1 MKTVLFIIFGFIL
14 SSLIGFV
21 LRKGYLYSKTGH
33 WFMSVLTGSVLI
45 IIGSFI
51 VKFSIDNEF
60 VIGAEIGL
68 VHIGVVIIAIGVL
81 VVLSR
86 NKHEE

>member
-1 MKTVLFIIFGFIL
+1 
-14 SSLIGFV
+14 
-21 LRKGYLYSKTGH
+21 
-33 WFMSVLTGSVLI
+33 MSVLTGSVLI
-45 IIGSFI
+45 IIGGFI

-68 VHIGVVIIAIGVL
+68 VLIGLVIIGIGVL